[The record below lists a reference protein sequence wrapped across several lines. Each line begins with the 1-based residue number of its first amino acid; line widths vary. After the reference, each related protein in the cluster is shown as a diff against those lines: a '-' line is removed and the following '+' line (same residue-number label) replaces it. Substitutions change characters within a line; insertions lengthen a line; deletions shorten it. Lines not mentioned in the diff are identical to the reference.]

1 MSKINENRP
10 FLSVSGFPS
19 LLLTRRAEEPRRLP
33 EPGFELPASTVV
45 LTGPRTFPTT
55 PGNQVVGSGTL
66 KHFSVLFSMHGYPT
80 SSGGDRLQSKHS
92 YFNFFLQWV
101 SISSQRYQFT
111 CGVITP
117 KPYYINLSY
126 QQKKNSFMEN
136 FT

>member
-92 YFNFFLQWV
+92 YFNFFFSGYLSVQMWCN
-101 SISSQRYQFT
+101 T
-111 CGVITP
+111 
-117 KPYYINLSY
+117 PYYINLSY
-126 QQKKNSFMEN
+126 PKSISFMEN
-136 FT
+136 YT